1 MEFFFFFLDC
11 RLEISFHN
19 ICKEFII
26 LVFMEQD
33 SDVGT
38 RQSPFSFWIKGS
50 TSGLASTAVPSRRLD
65 VSLLFLPIS
74 EGLGFP
80 LHDGQGPGW
89 PMEHP

>member
-1 MEFFFFFLDC
+1 MGFFYC
-11 RLEISFHN
+11 RLEIYFHN
-19 ICKEFII
+19 ICKELII

-50 TSGLASTAVPSRRLD
+50 TSGLASTVVPSRRLD
-65 VSLLFLPIS
+65 VSLLFLPING
-74 EGLGFP
+74 GLGFP